1 MIILERYV
9 LQISRN
15 CICTSERNSLDASCD
30 DNTTCNLSNS
40 SNSSSENTSI
50 IALFS
55 SNLSEILPLLLS
67 KVDVIRLSP
76 VPCPSHKTEFSVTL
90 LGSFDLIIDQRALC
104 CFIKIHS
111 TYKYNIFSI
120 SIVDGIEFS
129 MSCTPSYKFKIRF
142 LFQVQEQ
149 IETE

>member
-1 MIILERYV
+1 MVILERYV

-50 IALFS
+50 IALF
-55 SNLSEILPLLLS
+55 LIQF
-67 KVDVIRLSP
+67 IRNSPAVTFKGGCNTTFP

-111 TYKYNIFSI
+111 TYKYNIFSN
-120 SIVDGIEFS
+120 FN
-129 MSCTPSYKFKIRF
+129 C
-142 LFQVQEQ
+142 
-149 IETE
+149 

>member
-50 IALFS
+50 IALFLIQFIRNS
-55 SNLSEILPLLLS
+55 PLLLS

-90 LGSFDLIIDQRALC
+90 LGSFDLIIRELFC

-111 TYKYNIFSI
+111 TYKYNIFSN
-120 SIVDGIEFS
+120 FN
-129 MSCTPSYKFKIRF
+129 C
-142 LFQVQEQ
+142 
-149 IETE
+149 